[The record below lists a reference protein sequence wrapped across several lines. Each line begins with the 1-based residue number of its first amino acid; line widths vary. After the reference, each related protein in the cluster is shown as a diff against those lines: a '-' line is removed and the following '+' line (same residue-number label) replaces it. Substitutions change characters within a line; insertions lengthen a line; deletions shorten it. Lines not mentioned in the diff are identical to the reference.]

1 MKQPHDYSR
10 RLLVAVTGLSP
21 QIVTETLYALA
32 VGQKPPFIP
41 TEIRL
46 ITTEE
51 GAERAR
57 LSLLHPE
64 SGWFHELRTDYD
76 LPSIAFGPEH
86 IHVLKDAAGEPLSDI
101 RSPADNTRAADTITD
116 VVRDLT
122 RDDDTALHVSIAGGR
137 KTMGF
142 YLGYALSLYGREQDR
157 LSHVL
162 VNAPYES
169 HPQFFYPTVRSQVIY
184 TPHPHN
190 RPYDTRDAEVTLAD
204 IPFVRLRS
212 ELPEDLLDGKV
223 RFGDAVIAAQRTI
236 GPPELVIDLPAKR
249 LRAAGKVIV
258 LGPVQ
263 LAFLAW
269 LARRRKQGREWLE
282 CPSAGAPERD
292 CAEAFLN
299 EYRVIIGDMGDDE
312 RTAQRLR
319 EGMTNDFF
327 SQTKS
332 RLHQTLKKELGS
344 RQAAP
349 YLVSRTKSR
358 LRRLY
363 GLDIAP
369 SAIRFESFE
378 LDGTPGPEAATLSSA
393 TVDEPPR

>member
-1 MKQPHDYSR
+1 MKQPHDYPR

-41 TEIRL
+41 TEVRL

-64 SGWFHELRTDYD
+64 NRWFHRLRTDYG

-169 HPQFFYPTVRSQVIY
+169 HWEFFYPTPTSELI
-184 TPHPHN
+184 PHPGAE
-190 RPYDTRDAEVTLAD
+190 RPAL
-204 IPFVRLRS
+204 
-212 ELPEDLLDGKV
+212 
-223 RFGDAVIAAQRTI
+223 
-236 GPPELVIDLPAKR
+236 
-249 LRAAGKVIV
+249 
-258 LGPVQ
+258 
-263 LAFLAW
+263 
-269 LARRRKQGREWLE
+269 
-282 CPSAGAPERD
+282 
-292 CAEAFLN
+292 
-299 EYRVIIGDMGDDE
+299 
-312 RTAQRLR
+312 
-319 EGMTNDFF
+319 
-327 SQTKS
+327 
-332 RLHQTLKKELGS
+332 
-344 RQAAP
+344 
-349 YLVSRTKSR
+349 
-358 LRRLY
+358 
-363 GLDIAP
+363 
-369 SAIRFESFE
+369 
-378 LDGTPGPEAATLSSA
+378 
-393 TVDEPPR
+393 

>member
-1 MKQPHDYSR
+1 MKQPHDYPR

-32 VGQKPPFIP
+32 VGQNPPFIP

-86 IHVLKDAAGEPLSDI
+86 IHVLKDTAGEPLSDI
-101 RSPADNTRAADTITD
+101 RSPTDNTRAADTITD

-142 YLGYALSLYGREQDR
+142 YLGYALSLYGRQQDR

-190 RPYDTRDAEVTLAD
+190 RPYDTRDAEVTLAE
-204 IPFVRLRS
+204 IPFVRLREGLAPDLMEGTAS
-212 ELPEDLLDGKV
+212 FSAVVADAQRALPPLALELNSTSRTVNAGGESFRMQPAHLAFYWMLAERARRGRPGVHWSDKGIELELLGYYGRIVNPASGEYERAEEAFAHGLSAENVNPTKAHINKKLEQHLGRRRAEPYLIRALERVPGTRYRRIGLELPPEAIRIAGGKV
-223 RFGDAVIAAQRTI
+223 A
-236 GPPELVIDLPAKR
+236 GPKNTSGNRDD
-249 LRAAGKVIV
+249 
-258 LGPVQ
+258 
-263 LAFLAW
+263 
-269 LARRRKQGREWLE
+269 RRQE
-282 CPSAGAPERD
+282 PS
-292 CAEAFLN
+292 
-299 EYRVIIGDMGDDE
+299 
-312 RTAQRLR
+312 
-319 EGMTNDFF
+319 
-327 SQTKS
+327 
-332 RLHQTLKKELGS
+332 
-344 RQAAP
+344 
-349 YLVSRTKSR
+349 
-358 LRRLY
+358 
-363 GLDIAP
+363 
-369 SAIRFESFE
+369 
-378 LDGTPGPEAATLSSA
+378 
-393 TVDEPPR
+393 